1 MLSSIKKT
9 ANRSVAAQQARRSYR
24 VELAEVGQHA
34 SDGFSRPVGL
44 L

>member
-1 MLSSIKKT
+1 MIFSIIKT
-9 ANRSVAAQQARRSYR
+9 ANRSVALHSSAALVP
-24 VELAEVGQHA
+24 VELAQVGQHA